1 MPKKKATFKI
11 PEDVDL
17 TAKAEGFI
25 DKGGIAE
32 ATKAK
37 RKSVENRIDEFVLD
51 YRGTSFNNLVQ
62 NALDSAE
69 GRRELQLVLMAFF
82 TSMKI
87 DTELDENGE
96 ALPPMKNTCEGYK
109 SHLRMI
115 ILGKSDGKLDTSNPV
130 MFKEYQVIFPLIY
143 GQKLRSQ
150 LRENNFDFEF

>member
-1 MPKKKATFKI
+1 MPKKKASFKI
-11 PEDVDL
+11 PDDVDL

-25 DKGGIAE
+25 DKGGISE

-37 RKSVENRIDEFVLD
+37 RKSIENRFEEFVQQ
-51 YRGTSFNNLVQ
+51 YKGVSFNILVQ
-62 NALDSAE
+62 NALESAE
-69 GRRELQLVLMAFF
+69 GRMELQLVLMAFF

-87 DTELDENGE
+87 DTDLDENGE

-130 MFKEYQVIFPLIY
+130 MFKTYKVIFHLI
-143 GQKLRSQ
+143 
-150 LRENNFDFEF
+150 

>member
-11 PEDVDL
+11 PEDEDL

-37 RKSVENRIDEFVLD
+37 RKSVENRFGEFVLD
-51 YRGTSFNNLVQ
+51 YKGMSFDTLVQ
-62 NALDSAE
+62 NALESSE
-69 GRRELQLVLMAFF
+69 GRKELQQVLMAFF

-87 DTELDENGE
+87 DTDLDENGE

-130 MFKEYQVIFPLIY
+130 MFKTYQVIFI
-143 GQKLRSQ
+143 
-150 LRENNFDFEF
+150 